1 MATVRN
7 KFSKRQQGYHVAVD
21 VLALSPQARTFPVV
35 LNASPAAPLVVQN
48 TSKTLTFAS
57 GLTSGFKINSI
68 YVNFEVVPVV
78 SGGTSTLKVERIDT
92 DGSTATSIVAAA
104 DILSGYSAKVPK
116 AQTIAATNPAAI
128 TAGQSVMVTITTS
141 NHAVG
146 TADAGASVT
155 LWCEAV
161 EDSVI
166 SDTDTTI

>member
-1 MATVRN
+1 
-7 KFSKRQQGYHVAVD
+7 VAVD

-48 TSKTLTFAS
+48 TAKTLTFAS

-68 YVNFEVVPVV
+68 YVNFEIVPVV
-78 SGGTSTLKVERIDT
+78 SGGTSTLKVERIAT
-92 DGSTATSIVAAA
+92 DGSTATSVVAAA
-104 DILSGYSAKVPK
+104 DILSGYTAKIPV
-116 AQTIAATNPAAI
+116 AQTLAAANPTAI
-128 TAGQSVMVTITTS
+128 TAGESVMVTITTS
-141 NHAVG
+141 NHSVG

-166 SDTDTTI
+166 SDTNATV